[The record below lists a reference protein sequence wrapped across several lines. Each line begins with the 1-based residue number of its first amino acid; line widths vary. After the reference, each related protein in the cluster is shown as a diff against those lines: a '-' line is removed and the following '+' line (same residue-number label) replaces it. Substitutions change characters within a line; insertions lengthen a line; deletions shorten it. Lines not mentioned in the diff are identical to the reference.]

1 MKMPAIA
8 FLVLAVAISPAAA
21 QDFKVPKKYESQFM
35 GQVMSLSLAQQCA
48 AYVKT
53 PGILDEMRAS
63 LLRFAGKVK
72 WQAPQA
78 KVNKL
83 MADSKAKVNGP
94 IGLETPASCSDLL
107 RDLRK
112 SNGKK
117 G

>member
-1 MKMPAIA
+1 MKIPAIA
-8 FLVLAVAISPAAA
+8 LLVLAVAVSPTTARE
-21 QDFKVPKKYESQFM
+21 FKVPKKYESQFM

-53 PGILDEMRAS
+53 PGMLDEMRAS
-63 LLRFAGKVK
+63 LLKFARKVK
-72 WQAPQA
+72 WQDPRA

-107 RDLRK
+107 SDLRK
-112 SNGKK
+112 SNSKK

>member
-1 MKMPAIA
+1 MKNPAIA
-8 FLVLAVAISPAAA
+8 LLFLTVAVTPATA
-21 QDFKVPKKYESQFM
+21 QEFKVPKKYESQFM

-48 AYVKT
+48 AYIKT
-53 PGILDEMRAS
+53 PGILDEMRTS
-63 LLRFAGKVK
+63 LLKFARKVK
-72 WQAPQA
+72 WPDPQA

-112 SNGKK
+112 SNGSKS
-117 G
+117 